1 MLISGL
7 GVLVSTC
14 QFTTLCVQLVSDL
27 IDTIS
32 LIPMS
37 RGSYGAI
44 AEDDVLT
51 VACEV
56 VDEHKLT

>member
-1 MLISGL
+1 MYKEVCAYARVKLVSGL

-37 RGSYGAI
+37 RGSYGHSR
-44 AEDDVLT
+44 E
-51 VACEV
+51 
-56 VDEHKLT
+56 